1 MNKPFAIFW
10 KSAGYIWSISPV
22 GVLVYLGLIVL
33 QGAIPGLLVF
43 YTKSIVDFL
52 IAGAAERSGA
62 MTRFIVWWIT
72 LVFLRAAMG
81 SFLMLVQ
88 GNLAEKIVERANVD
102 VMRKAASFTDLRPY
116 EDPAFYDT
124 MNVLWQG
131 SGSRPV
137 NFLLNTSITIRNL
150 VAVTSVLVVL
160 GTIGW
165 YVPALVLF
173 AIVPQAYSTW
183 KMYRESWTAV
193 LEKTPENCKII
204 DTSRVLLSNQYA
216 KDHLLFGLGGFIIG
230 KYRELYGAIH
240 EQKGA
245 LRRRNIAR
253 SVPSSVIY
261 VGVIGFVL
269 MRLVNGI
276 GTGAIAV
283 SSVVAFLQSYV
294 SLQSSL
300 YELIENIGYM
310 DGILLYFNN
319 SIMYRLP
326 TPVECGRCGT

>member
-1 MNKPFAIFW
+1 MSKVLSILC
-10 KSAGYIWSISPV
+10 KSTKYIWSISPV

-62 MTRFIVWWIT
+62 MTRFIVWWIA

-81 SFLMLVQ
+81 SFLMLV
-88 GNLAEKIVERANVD
+88 
-102 VMRKAASFTDLRPY
+102 Y
-116 EDPAFYDT
+116 EDSAFYDT

-150 VAVTSVLVVL
+150 V
-160 GTIGW
+160 
-165 YVPALVLF
+165 
-173 AIVPQAYSTW
+173 
-183 KMYRESWTAV
+183 
-193 LEKTPENCKII
+193 
-204 DTSRVLLSNQYA
+204 LLSNRYT

-253 SVPSSVIY
+253 SVPSSVVY

-269 MRLVNGI
+269 MRLLN
-276 GTGAIAV
+276 
-283 SSVVAFLQSYV
+283 
-294 SLQSSL
+294 
-300 YELIENIGYM
+300 
-310 DGILLYFNN
+310 
-319 SIMYRLP
+319 
-326 TPVECGRCGT
+326 

>member
-1 MNKPFAIFW
+1 MLYAGYSVNKPFAIFW
-10 KSAGYIWSISPV
+10 KSAGYIWRISPV
-22 GVLVYLGLIVL
+22 GVLVYLGLIVV

-88 GNLAEKIVERANVD
+88 GNLAEKIVERTNVD

-150 VAVTSVLVVL
+150 VTVTSVLVVL
-160 GTIGW
+160 GTIGCCS
-165 YVPALVLF
+165 P
-173 AIVPQAYSTW
+173 IDT
-183 KMYRESWTAV
+183 R
-193 LEKTPENCKII
+193 KII
-204 DTSRVLLSNQYA
+204 FFSAS
-216 KDHLLFGLGGFIIG
+216 
-230 KYRELYGAIH
+230 
-240 EQKGA
+240 
-245 LRRRNIAR
+245 
-253 SVPSSVIY
+253 
-261 VGVIGFVL
+261 
-269 MRLVNGI
+269 
-276 GTGAIAV
+276 AV
-283 SSVVAFLQSYV
+283 SSS
-294 SLQSSL
+294 
-300 YELIENIGYM
+300 E
-310 DGILLYFNN
+310 
-319 SIMYRLP
+319 SIASCTARFTSKKVPFGGETSPAASRHQWYTL
-326 TPVECGRCGT
+326 E